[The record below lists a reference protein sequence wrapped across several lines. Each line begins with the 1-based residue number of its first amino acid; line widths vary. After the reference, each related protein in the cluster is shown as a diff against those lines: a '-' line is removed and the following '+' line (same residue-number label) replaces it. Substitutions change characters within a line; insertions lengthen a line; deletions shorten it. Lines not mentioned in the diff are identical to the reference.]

1 MFRAVFFCH
10 HKTEWAPPRA
20 VCSPTGYFF
29 LLKCPCWLVKSPY
42 GRFSKLRV
50 PLNHPFTRR
59 GHKYDTGSCCR
70 IRPFFCPPR
79 VSAVGHK
86 PELQKWKQQ
95 GGEIYAESTGRN
107 KGNEM
112 QSEAEG
118 KKSYHHPPPCPS
130 KSMLFFRKVET
141 CWHPN
146 IVQRHCRGSRSN
158 ETINFDFGAR
168 GFLMGLGTFYVVG
181 RNMQNGWTSDSGS
194 FNI

>member
-1 MFRAVFFCH
+1 MANSKGKYSQITSFQVS
-10 HKTEWAPPRA
+10 E
-20 VCSPTGYFF
+20 
-29 LLKCPCWLVKSPY
+29 LLRHINIY
-42 GRFSKLRV
+42 IY
-50 PLNHPFTRR
+50 TRR

-130 KSMLFFRKVET
+130 KSMLFFAKWRLAGIQIEYSVTAADPGPMKQSTLISGRGVFIWGWVLSMLSGET
-141 CWHPN
+141 CKTDGP
-146 IVQRHCRGSRSN
+146 V
-158 ETINFDFGAR
+158 TAAP
-168 GFLMGLGTFYVVG
+168 LTF
-181 RNMQNGWTSDSGS
+181 N
-194 FNI
+194 

>member
-1 MFRAVFFCH
+1 MTANESEIGGTPGCNYSDVE
-10 HKTEWAPPRA
+10 TE
-20 VCSPTGYFF
+20 T
-29 LLKCPCWLVKSPY
+29 
-42 GRFSKLRV
+42 
-50 PLNHPFTRR
+50 HTHTRR

-130 KSMLFFRKVET
+130 KSMLFFANWRLAG
-141 CWHPN
+141 
-146 IVQRHCRGSRSN
+146 IQ
-158 ETINFDFGAR
+158 I
-168 GFLMGLGTFYVVG
+168 
-181 RNMQNGWTSDSGS
+181 
-194 FNI
+194 

>member
-1 MFRAVFFCH
+1 MQCNV
-10 HKTEWAPPRA
+10 T
-20 VCSPTGYFF
+20 Y
-29 LLKCPCWLVKSPY
+29 
-42 GRFSKLRV
+42 
-50 PLNHPFTRR
+50 TRR

-118 KKSYHHPPPCPS
+118 SHTIILPHAPLNPCCFSHTGDLLAS
-130 KSMLFFRKVET
+130 KYS
-141 CWHPN
+141 
-146 IVQRHCRGSRSN
+146 QRHCRGSRSN

-168 GFLMGLGTFYVVG
+168 GFYMGLGTFYVVG
-181 RNMQNGWTSDSGS
+181 RNMQNGWTSDIGS